1 MSTAV
6 AEPGDVSP
14 PPAAQAA
21 DAEDPEEIV
30 GYVRSASDVL
40 RLFTF
45 AAVAL
50 LLLALARWAQEG
62 LLGVERDLVGLFEFV
77 SPAAER
83 FLEGVGKTGQA
94 VVFFA
99 VLVPPFLTRRYRLLG
114 YLLTGNILSGL
125 LMSGAVSWLNNTE
138 GHRATMV
145 LSAHAV
151 RGLDAVHPIAMTQIV
166 CSFIILGPFVGLR
179 WRRTGAI
186 AAGALTILQLIV
198 SNRVPTELFA
208 GLAVGATTGC
218 LVLLMYGR
226 PDQRPTLASVRAALR
241 ATGVAATELVR
252 DPNLGRRATA
262 YFISQPD
269 GSRLYTK
276 VKSPEERSAD
286 LLFRTYRYV
295 RLKNVGDERPFLS
308 LRRSVEHEALVSLL
322 ARDAGVRT
330 PGVRAVAGV
339 GDESMLL
346 VYQFIEGTRF
356 DRLDDDQIG
365 DALLADLWQQ
375 VRTMREHGI
384 AHRDLRRSNVIVDAD
399 GAPWLIDFGFAEVAA
414 SERALAT
421 DLAQVLV
428 ALGLAVGATR
438 TVDTA
443 VSVLGADVLGTAL
456 PLLQPG
462 ALAGATRSGL
472 KHHHEVLDD
481 LRNAIEGHGVDAPPA
496 LAQLERFSRRK
507 LFTIATL
514 GLATYF
520 LIPQFGNVGDIIDQV
535 GEAQWAWFVP
545 VMVMAI
551 LTFVGAT
558 LAVMGSVNQR
568 LPSIPTFLAQVASA
582 FASKLAPAGLG
593 GMALNTRFVQ
603 KAGVDPAVAVTSV
616 GLNFVAGVV
625 VHIGLL
631 VVFAVWAGRDAFG
644 SISLP
649 DPTIALYGLAG
660 VAVVTL
666 IGFAIPAVRRQISG
680 RLVPIIK
687 RSAGG
692 LSSTLRHPT
701 KIALLMGGSALV
713 TFSFLVALF
722 FSVEAFGGSDLSFA
736 QIGSIYL
743 VASAI
748 ATVAPTPGGLG
759 ALEAATIAGLV
770 AAGMPNDVAVPSV
783 FLFRLATFWIPV
795 VPGWIALTYLERTEY
810 L

>member
-6 AEPGDVSP
+6 ADPGDTAPAPTP
-14 PPAAQAA
+14 PE
-21 DAEDPEEIV
+21 EDPEEIV

-40 RLFTF
+40 RLVTF

-50 LLLALARWAQEG
+50 VLLALARWAQEG

-83 FLEGVGKTGQA
+83 FLEGVGKTGQV

-125 LMSGAVSWLNNTE
+125 IMSGAVRWLNDT
-138 GHRATMV
+138 GTHSVKSIIGT
-145 LSAHAV
+145 HAV
-151 RGLDAVHPIAMTQIV
+151 PGLDAVHPIALTQIV

-179 WRRTGAI
+179 WRRTGAL
-186 AAGALTILQLIV
+186 AVLAFVTLQLIV
-198 SNRVPTELFA
+198 STRVPTEMFA
-208 GLAVGATTGC
+208 GLAIGAMTGC

-241 ATGVAATELVR
+241 ATGVPATELVR

-262 YFISQPD
+262 YFISRPD

-295 RLKNVGDERPFLS
+295 RLKNVGDERPFMS

-346 VYQFIEGTRF
+346 VYQFVEGTRF
-356 DRLDDDQIG
+356 DRLDDERITD
-365 DALLADLWQQ
+365 DLLVDLWQQ

-384 AHRDLRRSNVIVDAD
+384 AHRDLRRSNIIVDAD

-414 SERALAT
+414 SERAVAT

-428 ALGLAVGATR
+428 ALALAVGATR

-443 VSVLGADVLGTAL
+443 VSVLGADAVGTAL

-462 ALAGATRSGL
+462 ALAGATRAGL
-472 KHHHEVLDD
+472 KHRHEVLDD
-481 LRNAIEGHGVDAPPA
+481 LRAAIEGHGVDAPPA

-507 LFTIATL
+507 MFTIATL

-520 LIPQFGNVGDIIDQV
+520 LIPQFGNVGDIADQV
-535 GEAQWAWFVP
+535 GDAQWAWFVP
-545 VMVMAI
+545 VMVMTI
-551 LTFVGAT
+551 FTFVGAAI
-558 LAVMGSVNQR
+558 AVMGSVNQR
-568 LPSIPTFLAQVASA
+568 LPSVQTFLAQVASG

-631 VVFAVWAGRDAFG
+631 FVFAVWAGRDAFG
-644 SISLP
+644 SIRLP
-649 DPTIALYGLAG
+649 DPTIALYGIAA
-660 VAVVTL
+660 VAIIAA
-666 IGFAIPAVRRQISG
+666 IGFAIPAVRRQITH
-680 RLVPIIK
+680 RFVPIIK

-692 LSSTLRHPT
+692 LAGTLRHPT
-701 KIALLMGGSALV
+701 KVALLLGGSALV
-713 TFSFLVALF
+713 TFSFIVALF
-722 FSVEAFGGSDLSFA
+722 FSVEAFGGSSLSFA

-748 ATVAPTPGGLG
+748 ATAAPTPGGLG

-795 VPGWIALTYLERTEY
+795 VPGWVALTYLERTDY

>member
-6 AEPGDVSP
+6 AEPDDD
-14 PPAAQAA
+14 AAPLVATS
-21 DAEDPEEIV
+21 DADPEEIV

-45 AAVAL
+45 GVLAL
-50 LLLALARWAQEG
+50 LLLALARWAEEG
-62 LLGVERDLVGLFEFV
+62 LLGVERDLSGLFEFV

-83 FLEGVGKTGQA
+83 LLAGAGQIA
-94 VVFFA
+94 QLFILFA
-99 VLVPPFLTRRYRLLG
+99 VLIPPFVTRRYRLLG
-114 YLLTGNILSGL
+114 YLLTGTVITGIV
-125 LMSGAVSWLNNTE
+125 MTGAVRWLDHTAAHRTGAIIA
-138 GHRATMV
+138 GHI
-145 LSAHAV
+145 
-151 RGLDAVHPIAMTQIV
+151 GPDLDAVHPVFLAQVV
-166 CSFIILGPFVGLR
+166 CWFIILGPFVGLR

-186 AAGALTILQLIV
+186 TGATLTVLQLIV
-198 SNRVPTELFA
+198 SNRVPTEMFA
-208 GLAVGATTGC
+208 GIAIGATVGC
-218 LVLLMYGR
+218 LVLLLYGR
-226 PDQRPTLASVRAALR
+226 PDQRPTVAAVRRALE
-241 ATGVAATELVR
+241 ATGVRAPELVR

-262 YFISQPD
+262 FFIAQAD

-286 LLFRTYRYV
+286 LLFRTYRFV

-346 VYQFIEGTRF
+346 VYEFVEGTRF
-356 DRLDDDQIG
+356 DRLDDDAIT
-365 DALLADLWQQ
+365 DDLLHELWRQ
-375 VRTMREHGI
+375 VGIMREHGI
-384 AHRDLRRSNVIVDAD
+384 AHRDLRRANVIVDGA
-399 GAPWLIDFGFAEVAA
+399 GAPWLIDFGFSEVAA

-428 ALGLAVGATR
+428 ALGLAIGAAR
-438 TVDTA
+438 TVDA
-443 VSVLGADVLGTAL
+443 GVAVLGADALATAL

-462 ALAGATRSGL
+462 ALAGATRAGL
-472 KHHHEVLDD
+472 KHHRDLLDQ
-481 LRNAIEGHGVDAPPA
+481 LRDEIMRHGVAAPPA

-507 LFTIATL
+507 IFTVATL

-520 LIPQFGNVGDIIDQV
+520 LIPQFGNVGDIFDQV
-535 GEAQWAWFVP
+535 GDAQWWWFVP
-545 VMVMAI
+545 VVLAAI
-551 LTFVGAT
+551 ITFVGAT
-558 LAVMGSVNQR
+558 LAVMGSVNTR
-568 LPSIPTFLAQVASA
+568 LPSVPTFLAQIASA

-603 KAGVDPAVAVTSV
+603 KAGVDPTIAVTSV

-625 VHIGLL
+625 VHVAML
-631 VVFAVWAGRDAFG
+631 VIFAVWAGRDAFG

-649 DPTIALYGLAG
+649 DPTVALYGLGG
-660 VAVVTL
+660 VAVVAG
-666 IGFAIPAVRRQISG
+666 IGFAIPAVRKQITG
-680 RLVPIIK
+680 RLVPIVR
-687 RSAGG
+687 RSFGG
-692 LSSTLRHPT
+692 IASTLRHPG
-701 KIALLMGGSALV
+701 KVALLLGGSALV
-713 TFSFLVALF
+713 TFSYLVALF
-722 FSVEAFGGSDLSFA
+722 FAVEAFGGSHLSFA

-759 ALEAATIAGLV
+759 ALEAAAIAGLV
-770 AAGMPNDVAVPSV
+770 AAGMPNAVAVPSV
-783 FLFRLATFWIPV
+783 FLYRLATFWIPV
-795 VPGWIALTYLERTEY
+795 VPGWVALTYLERAEY

>member
-1 MSTAV
+1 MTTAV
-6 AEPGDVSP
+6 AEPGDAAAP
-14 PPAAQAA
+14 PERGE
-21 DAEDPEEIV
+21 EDPEEII

-45 AAVAL
+45 GFVAL
-50 LLLALARWAQEG
+50 LFLALARWAAEG
-62 LLGVERDLVGLFEFV
+62 LLGVERDLVGMFEFV

-83 FLEGVGKTGQA
+83 LLAGAGQSGQA
-94 VVFFA
+94 IVFFA
-99 VLVPPFLTRRYRLLG
+99 VLVPPFLTKRYRLLG
-114 YLLTGNILSGL
+114 YLLTGNIITGIV
-125 LMSGAVSWLNNTE
+125 MSGAVHWLNDTAAHRTNE
-138 GHRATMV
+138 IIAGHLGPGV
-145 LSAHAV
+145 
-151 RGLDAVHPIAMTQIV
+151 DAVHPIALTQIV

-179 WRRTGAI
+179 WRRTGALL
-186 AAGALTILQLIV
+186 GATFVVLQLIV
-198 SNRVPTELFA
+198 SNRVPTEMFA
-208 GLAVGATTGC
+208 GIAIGATTGC

-226 PDQRPTLASVRAALR
+226 PDQRPTLAAVRAALE
-241 ATGVAATELVR
+241 ATGVRAPDLLR

-262 YFISQPD
+262 YFIEQPD

-286 LLFRTYRYV
+286 LLFRTYRYI

-322 ARDAGVRT
+322 ARGAGVRT
-330 PGVRAVAGV
+330 PAVRAVAGV

-346 VYQFIEGTRF
+346 VYEFVDGTRF
-356 DRLDDDQIG
+356 DRLDDAAITD
-365 DALLADLWQQ
+365 DLLRELWTQ
-375 VRTMREHGI
+375 VAVMRENGV
-384 AHRDLRRSNVIVDAD
+384 AHRDLRRSNIIVDHD
-399 GAPWLIDFGFAEVAA
+399 GAPWLIDLAFAEVAA
-414 SERALAT
+414 TDRALAT
-421 DLAQVLV
+421 DLAQLLV
-428 ALGLAVGATR
+428 ALGLAVGAER
-438 TVDTA
+438 CVESA
-443 VSVLGADVLGTAL
+443 VEVLGAETVGTAL

-462 ALAGATRSGL
+462 ALAGATRTGL
-472 KHHHEVLDD
+472 KHDKGLLDE
-481 LRNAIEGHGVDAPPA
+481 LRGAIQAHGVAAPPA

-507 LFTIATL
+507 IFTLATL

-520 LIPQFGNVGDIIDQV
+520 LIPQFGNVGNIFDQV
-535 GEAQWAWFVP
+535 GDANWWWFGP
-545 VMVMAI
+545 IMVAAAM
-551 LTFVGAT
+551 TFVGAT

-568 LPSIPTFLAQVASA
+568 LPTIATFIAQVASA

-603 KAGVDPAVAVTSV
+603 KAGVDAPVAVTSV

-625 VHIGLL
+625 VHVGMLL
-631 VVFAVWAGRDAFG
+631 IFAVWAGRDAFG

-649 DPTIALYGLAG
+649 DPTVALYGLAA
-660 VAVVTL
+660 VALVAG
-666 IGFAIPAVRRQISG
+666 IGFAIPAVRHQITR
-680 RLVPIIK
+680 RLFPIIA
-687 RSAGG
+687 RAMGG
-692 LSSTLRHPT
+692 LAGTLRHPT
-701 KIALLMGGSALV
+701 KVALLLGGSAVV
-713 TFSFLVALF
+713 TFANIVALF
-722 FSVEAFGGSDLSFA
+722 FSVEAFGGSTLSFA

-795 VPGWIALTYLERTEY
+795 VPGWVALTYLERASY

>member
-6 AEPGDVSP
+6 AEPGDALPAPAP
-14 PPAAQAA
+14 P
-21 DAEDPEEIV
+21 AEDPEEIV

-45 AAVAL
+45 AMVAV
-50 LLLALARWAQEG
+50 LLLALARWAQDG
-62 LLGVERDLVGLFEFV
+62 LLGIERDIIGLFEFV

-83 FLEGVGKTGQA
+83 LLAGAGQTGQ
-94 VVFFA
+94 VLVFFA

-114 YLLTGNILSGL
+114 YLLTGNIVTGIV
-125 LMSGAVSWLNNTE
+125 MSGAVQWLNDTAS
-138 GHRATMV
+138 HRARDIIA
-145 LSAHAV
+145 AHAGPDLV
-151 RGLDAVHPIAMTQIV
+151 AVHPIALTQIV

-186 AAGALTILQLIV
+186 AAAGLTILQLIV
-198 SNRVPTELFA
+198 SNRVPTEMFVGIA
-208 GLAVGATTGC
+208 IGATTGC

-226 PDQRPTLASVRAALR
+226 PDQRPTVAAVRAALQ
-241 ATGVAATELVR
+241 ATGVRAAELVR

-262 YFISQPD
+262 YFIAQPD

-286 LLFRTYRYV
+286 LLFRSYRYV

-322 ARDAGVRT
+322 TRDAGVRT

-346 VYQFIEGTRF
+346 VYQFVEGTRF
-356 DRLDDDQIG
+356 DRLEDEQITET
-365 DALLADLWQQ
+365 LLEELWKQ
-375 VRTMREHGI
+375 VSIMREHGI
-384 AHRDLRRSNVIVDAD
+384 AHRDLRRANVIVDAD
-399 GAPWLIDFGFAEVAA
+399 HLPWLIDFGFAEVAA

-421 DLAQVLV
+421 DMAQLLV
-428 ALGLAVGATR
+428 ALALAVGASR
-438 TVDTA
+438 TVDSA
-443 VSVLGADVLGTAL
+443 VRVLGTGPVASAL

-462 ALAGATRSGL
+462 ALAGATRAGI
-472 KHHHEVLDD
+472 KHHHEILDD
-481 LRNAIEGHGVDAPPA
+481 LRREIEAHGVEAPPA

-514 GLATYF
+514 ALATYF
-520 LIPQFGNVGDIIDQV
+520 LIPQFGNVSDIADQV
-535 GEAQWAWFVP
+535 ADAQWAWFVP
-545 VMVMAI
+545 VMAATVM
-551 LTFVGAT
+551 TFLGAT

-568 LPSIPTFLAQVASA
+568 LPSVPTFVAQVASS

-603 KAGVDPAVAVTSV
+603 KAGVDAPVAVTSV
-616 GLNFVAGVV
+616 GLNFVAGVF
-625 VHIGLL
+625 VHIGMLL
-631 VVFAVWAGRDAFG
+631 VFALWAGRDAFG

-649 DPTIALYGLAG
+649 DPTVALYGVAA
-660 VAVVTL
+660 VAV
-666 IGFAIPAVRRQISG
+666 FAAVSFAFPWVRKQISG
-680 RLVPIIK
+680 RLVPILQ
-687 RSAGG
+687 RSLHG
-692 LSSTLRHPT
+692 LTDTLRHPG
-701 KIALLMGGSALV
+701 KVALLLGGSAVV
-713 TFSFLVALF
+713 TFSFIVALF
-722 FSVEAFGGSDLSFA
+722 FSIEAFGGSSLSFA

-770 AAGMPNDVAVPSV
+770 AAGMPNDVAVPAV

-795 VPGWIALTYLERTEY
+795 VPGWVALTYLERADY